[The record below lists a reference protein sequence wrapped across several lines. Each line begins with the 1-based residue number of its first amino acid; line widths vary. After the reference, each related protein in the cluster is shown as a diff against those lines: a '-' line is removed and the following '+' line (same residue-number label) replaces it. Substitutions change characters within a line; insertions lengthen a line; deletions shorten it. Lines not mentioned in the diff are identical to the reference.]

1 MSSKTNKKKK
11 TTARHIQGALLE
23 YASPERKMSN
33 EWFFKTGKGEYGEGD
48 KFIGVRVPHIR
59 TVAKQYLD
67 TPYTEIKK
75 LLQSA
80 IHEHRLAGLLILV
93 ERYKKATREE
103 QKKIVAFYYD
113 NIDRVNNWDLVDLS
127 ASQIVGDYVKKY
139 GGVKKLLSLVHS
151 KNMWKRRVSIVGSG
165 AFIRD
170 GNFEHTL
177 SLSEKLLKDKED
189 LMHKATGWMLREVG
203 KRDRKKLVTFLEK
216 HSKNMPRTMLR
227 YAIEHFP
234 ANERK
239 KWLKKKSNTL
249 KQRRRK

>member
-1 MSSKTNKKKK
+1 MSSRTNNKKLTAQKVKNELKQFSSPKRKK
-11 TTARHIQGALLE
+11 
-23 YASPERKMSN
+23 SN

-59 TVAKQYLD
+59 TVAKQYIDLSFS
-67 TPYTEIKK
+67 EIKK
-75 LLQSA
+75 LLHSA

-93 ERYKKATREE
+93 LRYKKSNIKE
-103 QKKIVAFYYD
+103 QKRIVDFYYE
-113 NIDRVNNWDLVDLS
+113 NIERVNNWDLVDLS
-127 ASQIVGDYVKKY
+127 ASQIVGDYVKKN
-139 GGVKKLLSLVHS
+139 GGVNKLLDLVRS

-170 GNFEHTL
+170 GVYEHTL

-203 KRDRKKLVTFLEK
+203 KKDRNVLKKFLTI

-234 ANERK
+234 EIERK
-239 KWLKKKSNTL
+239 KWLKRESNVL
-249 KQRRRK
+249 KRTK